1 MGRFVYSV
9 FSEHYRFIG
18 GKVALFYGMFFLF
31 NVTLL
36 WFVTAYFRVSSPS
49 LTHKMAG
56 FIFNVEV

>member
-36 WFVTAYFRVSSPS
+36 WFVHRLLPRKQSFPYPQNGRLYF
-49 LTHKMAG
+49 
-56 FIFNVEV
+56 